1 MKKIFRLLILSILYI
16 AIYFSSNNLH
26 AIEGITTDK
35 LMRVT
40 ISCEKSKSGKRP
52 WSDAF
57 YAVVTE
63 NTFQGSR
70 YWKGTP
76 PRYKSDDIGYE
87 IFTGFKTKDTFTIRV
102 KGRYIKHG
110 DKWEYKLRS
119 KGELSIKEHL
129 RNGITGT
136 RGNQEYFIYCTKKEI

>member
-1 MKKIFRLLILSILYI
+1 MKKIFRLLILSIVYI
-16 AIYFSSNNLH
+16 AIYFSSDNLH

-70 YWKGTP
+70 YWEASG
-76 PRYKSDDIGYE
+76 PRYKYGDIGYE
-87 IFTGFKTKDTFTIRV
+87 IFTGFKTKDKFIII
-102 KGRYIKHG
+102 GRP
-110 DKWEYKLRS
+110 
-119 KGELSIKEHL
+119 
-129 RNGITGT
+129 
-136 RGNQEYFIYCTKKEI
+136 